1 MQCGVLC
8 NISPF
13 SQGVCDGD
21 GFCVSQEMNP
31 CAVYGCNG
39 KKCGDDCLSGDNRG
53 VCNADGECDFNV
65 GSVIQSGSPHI
76 VFGKLGRHS
85 AKLDRQRSSGQQ
97 LLATG
102 LLRAR

>member
-31 CAVYGCNG
+31 CAVHGCNG
-39 KKCGDDCLSGDNRG
+39 KKCGDDCLSGDIRG

-65 GSVIQSGSPHI
+65 GSVIQSGQCGISY
-76 VFGKLGRHS
+76 FNTN
-85 AKLDRQRSSGQQ
+85 
-97 LLATG
+97 LL
-102 LLRAR
+102 LF